1 MKNEIKNN
9 ISQQPYIVQF
19 SEHGDERGRLVVIE
33 EISDVPFEI
42 KRLFYIYGSDG
53 NIVRGC
59 HANRKSEFVL
69 INVCGSCKVKT
80 NDGLGN
86 EKIFVLDKPNEGIY
100 IPKMVWKD
108 MYDFSTDSILLCI
121 ASEKYDN
128 EEYIRDFEVY
138 SQEMRRLYHV
148 D

>member
-1 MKNEIKNN
+1 MRIPENKLLF
-9 ISQQPYIVQF
+9 QQPYMVQF

-53 NIVRGC
+53 NIVRGR

-108 MYDFSTDSILLCI
+108 MYDFSSDSILLCI
-121 ASEKYDN
+121 ASEKYDDK
-128 EEYIRDFEVY
+128 EYIRDFDKY
-138 SQEMRRLYHV
+138 TQEMRRNNNGS
-148 D
+148 